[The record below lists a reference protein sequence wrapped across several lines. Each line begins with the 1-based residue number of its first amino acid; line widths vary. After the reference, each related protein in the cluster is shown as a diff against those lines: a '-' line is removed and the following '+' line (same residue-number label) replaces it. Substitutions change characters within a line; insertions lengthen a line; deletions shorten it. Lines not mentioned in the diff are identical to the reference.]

1 MSEIIPNNTSW
12 KGYFISDAIV
22 LVFHS
27 GMILNNSKINPVF
40 NDQSIQPHR
49 RVFALEIQ
57 QTDIINRKMDHQLE
71 LITPSG
77 AKVTKLFICGALTEI
92 DINSRGAGFIRVA
105 DPTGVL
111 NLVLKIKIQEQLSD
125 IKSITIPAF
134 VSITASVE
142 STLSSQKDK
151 KFQLVVE
158 SIQLSSRKDRDQ
170 WIIKTGHIT
179 LLRLKR
185 LSEILTTTQGSED
198 DKWIMQHYHT
208 GLQKLQDLAG
218 IIAKAVDQVQA
229 IIDAPLQSESNEI
242 ETTDKIIC
250 EKVLQLI
257 KDQSGPKG
265 VQVQDL
271 IPLAMKLKIE
281 ETLLIETIR
290 TLIVEDEIYQP
301 SPGLVKIL

>member
-1 MSEIIPNNTSW
+1 
-12 KGYFISDAIV
+12 
-22 LVFHS
+22 
-27 GMILNNSKINPVF
+27 
-40 NDQSIQPHR
+40 
-49 RVFALEIQ
+49 
-57 QTDIINRKMDHQLE
+57 MDYQDW
-71 LITPSG
+71 TYYS
-77 AKVTKLFICGALTEI
+77 
-92 DINSRGAGFIRVA
+92 
-105 DPTGVL
+105 
-111 NLVLKIKIQEQLSD
+111 
-125 IKSITIPAF
+125 
-134 VSITASVE
+134 
-142 STLSSQKDK
+142 
-151 KFQLVVE
+151 
-158 SIQLSSRKDRDQ
+158 
-170 WIIKTGHIT
+170 

-208 GLQKLQDLAG
+208 GAAKTAG
-218 IIAKAVDQVQA
+218 SCRNNCESSRSGFKQLLMP
-229 IIDAPLQSESNEI
+229 PLQSESNEI

-257 KDQSGPKG
+257 KDQSGPKR